1 MENYLIGALIFLA
14 GFSTCYFSVK
24 KPYKPKATESYTEV
38 KRVRPSMR
46 NPLRTYDIRY
56 DKYKTK
62 NTDLYQPVKPVRKS
76 GVNEVEIDEEG

>member
-14 GFSTCYFSVK
+14 GFCTCYFSVK

-76 GVNEVEIDEEG
+76 GVNEVELDEEG